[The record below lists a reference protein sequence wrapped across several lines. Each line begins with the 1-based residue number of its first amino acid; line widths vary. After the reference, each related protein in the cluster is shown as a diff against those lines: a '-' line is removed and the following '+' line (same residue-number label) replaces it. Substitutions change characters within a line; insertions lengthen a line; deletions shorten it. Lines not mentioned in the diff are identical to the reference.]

1 MGSKK
6 NCEHAKIALNLGI
19 VSFFDK
25 CFFSIKIRE
34 GDKIPRTSMKT
45 KKIISLVP
53 LFVGISISLD
63 DLGLKYKKQECFLSS
78 NMNFFKTFAFSPAQ
92 GPLTAPRNKRDIFS
106 SKVQLKM
113 ACNDL

>member
-34 GDKIPRTSMKT
+34 GDKIPHTSMKT

-53 LFVGISISLD
+53 FFVCIYISLD
-63 DLGLKYKKQECFLSS
+63 KYKKH
-78 NMNFFKTFAFSPAQ
+78 
-92 GPLTAPRNKRDIFS
+92 
-106 SKVQLKM
+106 
-113 ACNDL
+113 